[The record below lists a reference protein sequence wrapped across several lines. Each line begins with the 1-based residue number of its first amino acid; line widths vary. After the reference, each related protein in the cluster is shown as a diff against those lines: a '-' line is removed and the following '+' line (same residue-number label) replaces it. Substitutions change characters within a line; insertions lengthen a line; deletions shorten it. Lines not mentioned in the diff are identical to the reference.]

1 MHLLSQAEYRSA
13 AWPRFPRSVR
23 FYQACAGYYVVQS
36 STAVI
41 PLNRL
46 VDSLAIIL
54 ERNYQGSIASARRA
68 TPVRLQVRCMAH
80 LRSCDL
86 NLGWSAKISLDYKP
100 HAPAAGVPAYV
111 ADCFLNDPVYLNAIR
126 LVQCQ
131 LLFQFVTRDE
141 LIFESLLLRQM
152 RDGVAKRPFQRGEQ
166 AHIRQN

>member
-1 MHLLSQAEYRSA
+1 MHMLSQAEYRSA
-13 AWPRFPRSVR
+13 AWPRFPRSVG
-23 FYQACAGYYVVQS
+23 FYKACAGYYVVQS

-68 TPVRLQVRCMAH
+68 TPVWLRVRRMAR

-86 NLGWSAKISLDYKP
+86 NLGWCAKISLDHKP
-100 HAPAAGVPAYV
+100 DALAARVPAYV
-111 ADCFLNDPVYLNAIR
+111 ADRFLNDPVYLNAIR

-131 LLFQFVTRDE
+131 LLF
-141 LIFESLLLRQM
+141 
-152 RDGVAKRPFQRGEQ
+152 
-166 AHIRQN
+166 